1 MRIRSLILALMLF
14 AGASTAPA
22 APPQP
27 PPLPAMEFTAFF
39 FLFPW
44 MGPLAEMLDPVDVNS
59 IDILFDTIEDTDAN
73 DNPHH
78 P

>member
-1 MRIRSLILALMLF
+1 MRTRLLILALMLF

-27 PPLPAMEFTAFF
+27 PLPPAMEFTAFF

-59 IDILFDTIEDTDAN
+59 IDVLFDTIEDPDAN
-73 DNPHH
+73 DNPRH